1 MPKTFDKNLTPE
13 ELDRQTVFHASTDL
27 KAHASGA
34 LGTPRIMDSG
44 KGIHIR
50 DNKGNELLDAFA
62 GLYCVNVGYGRM
74 EIADAI
80 HAQAKK
86 LAYYH
91 TYVGH
96 SSEVVIE
103 LSRRIIE
110 MAPDGM
116 SKVYYGMSG
125 SDANETQIKLVW
137 YYNNVLDRPQR
148 RKIISRLRGYHGSG
162 IMTGSL
168 TGLPVFQA
176 HFNLPVDT
184 VKHTVTPHYYY
195 GAEAG
200 MSEQEFSRY
209 CAAELEKLILA
220 EGPDTVAAFIGEPV
234 MGTGGIIPPPEGYWP
249 AIQSVLRKYDIL
261 LVADEV
267 VTAFGRIGHDFG
279 CERYGI
285 EPDLITIAKGLTSG
299 YLPLSGVIVGDKVW
313 EVLEQGSEQFG
324 PIGHGWTYS
333 AHALAMAAG
342 VANLD
347 ILEQEG
353 IVENSRKMG
362 AYFQRRLQET
372 FADHPLVGEARGEGL
387 LGALEFVADKTKKE
401 RFDASLKVGP
411 RVAAACLEQGLIAR
425 AMPHGDILGFAPP
438 LIVNPA
444 DIDQIIEL
452 TGKSVARVTGELV
465 RNGLF
470 RKNYN

>member
-1 MPKTFDKNLTPE
+1 MPKQFDKSLSLE

-34 LGTPRIMDSG
+34 LGTPRIIDSG
-44 KGIHIR
+44 EGIHIR
-50 DNKGNELLDAFA
+50 DNKGNTLLDAFA

-110 MAPDGM
+110 MAPAGM

-137 YYNNVLDRPQR
+137 YYNNVLGRPQR

-168 TGLPVFQA
+168 TGLPVFQD

-195 GAEAG
+195 GAEEG
-200 MSEQEFSRY
+200 MSERAFSRF
-209 CAAELEKLILA
+209 CAEELEQLVLA

-249 AIQSVLRKYDIL
+249 AIQAVLKKYDIL
-261 LVADEV
+261 LIADEV

-299 YLPLSGVIVGDKVW
+299 YLPLSGVIVGDRVW
-313 EVLEQGSEQFG
+313 EVLEQGSERFG

-333 AHALAMAAG
+333 AHALAVAAG
-342 VANLD
+342 IANLD
-347 ILEQEG
+347 ILEQEN
-353 IVENSRKMG
+353 IVANALNTG
-362 AYFQRRLQET
+362 AYFQRRLRET

-387 LGALEFVADKTKKE
+387 LGALEFVADKPKKE

-411 RVAAACLEQGLIAR
+411 RVAAACLKHGLIAR

-438 LIVNPA
+438 LIVSPA

-452 TGKSVARVTGELV
+452 AGTAIDKVTDELV
-465 RNGLF
+465 REG
-470 RKNYN
+470 RSIPV

>member
-1 MPKTFDKNLTPE
+1 MPKQFDDNLSLE

-137 YYNNVLDRPQR
+137 YYNNVLGCPQR

-168 TGLPVFQA
+168 TGLPVFQS

-184 VKHTVTPHYYY
+184 VRHTLTPHYYY
-195 GAEAG
+195 GADEG
-200 MSEQEFSRY
+200 MSEQEFSHF
-209 CAAELEKLILA
+209 CAEELEKLILD

-249 AIQSVLRKYDIL
+249 AIQSVLKKYDIL
-261 LVADEV
+261 LIADEV
-267 VTAFGRIGHDFG
+267 VTAFGRVGYDFG

-313 EVLEQGSEQFG
+313 AVLEQGSEQFG

-342 VANLD
+342 IANLD
-347 ILEQEG
+347 ILEQEDIVANAMKTG
-353 IVENSRKMG
+353 I
-362 AYFQRRLQET
+362 YFQQRMRET

-387 LGALEFVADKTKKE
+387 LGALEFVADKAGKE

-411 RVAAACLEQGLIAR
+411 RVAAACLEHGLIAR

-438 LIVNPA
+438 LIVSPA

-452 TGKSVARVTGELV
+452 TGKAVDKVAAEEASCQKKL
-465 RNGLF
+465 
-470 RKNYN
+470 

>member
-1 MPKTFDKNLTPE
+1 MRAKIFDNNLSLE

-34 LGTPRIMDSG
+34 LGTPRIVTSG
-44 KGIHIR
+44 KGLYIR
-50 DNKGNELLDAFA
+50 DSKGNELLDAFA

-103 LSRRIIE
+103 LSKRIIE
-110 MAPDGM
+110 MAPNGM

-137 YYNNVLDRPQR
+137 YYNNVLGRPQR
-148 RKIISRLRGYHGSG
+148 CKIISRLRGYHGSG

-168 TGLPVFQA
+168 TGLPVFQN
-176 HFNLPVDT
+176 HFNLPVDA

-195 GAEAG
+195 GAEEG
-200 MSEQEFSRY
+200 MSQQGFSRY
-209 CAAELEKLILA
+209 CAEELEKLILA
-220 EGPDTVAAFIGEPV
+220 EGPDTVAAFIAEPV
-234 MGTGGIIPPPEGYWP
+234 MGTGGVIPPPEGYWP
-249 AIQSVLRKYDIL
+249 AVQSVLKKYDIL
-261 LVADEV
+261 LIADEV
-267 VTAFGRIGHDFG
+267 VTAFGRIGYDFG

-285 EPDLITIAKGLTSG
+285 EPDLITVAKGLTSG
-299 YLPLSGVIVGDKVW
+299 YLPLSGVIVGNRVW

-342 VANLD
+342 IANLD
-347 ILEQEG
+347 IIEQEG
-353 IVENSRKMG
+353 IVENARKTG
-362 AYFQRRLQET
+362 IYFQQRLRET

-387 LGALEFVADKTKKE
+387 LGALEFVADKAEKE
-401 RFDASLKVGP
+401 CFDASLKVGP
-411 RVAAACLEQGLIAR
+411 RIAATCLEHGLIAR
-425 AMPHGDILGFAPP
+425 ALPHGDILGFAPP
-438 LIVNPA
+438 LVVSPA

-452 TGKSVARVTGELV
+452 TGKAIDKVTNELV
-465 RNGLF
+465 RDGVL
-470 RKNYN
+470 KVA

>member
-1 MPKTFDKNLTPE
+1 MPKTFDRNLSLE

-34 LGTPRIMDSG
+34 LGTPRIIDSG
-44 KGIHIR
+44 KGIRIR
-50 DNKGNELLDAFA
+50 DKEGNELLDAFA
-62 GLYCVNVGYGRM
+62 GLYCVNIGYGRM

-80 HAQAKK
+80 HAQAQK

-137 YYNNVLDRPQR
+137 YYNNVLGRPQK

-200 MSEQEFSRY
+200 MSEREFSRY

-220 EGPDTVAAFIGEPV
+220 EGPGTVAAFIGEPV

-249 AIQSVLRKYDIL
+249 AIQPVLRKFDIL
-261 LVADEV
+261 LIADEV

-313 EVLEQGSEQFG
+313 KVLEQGSEQFG

-342 VANLD
+342 IANLD
-347 ILEQEG
+347 ILEREG
-353 IVENSRKMG
+353 IVENAAKTG
-362 AYFQRRLQET
+362 AYFQQRLQET
-372 FADHPLVGEARGEGL
+372 FSDHPLVGEVRGEGL

-411 RVAAACLEQGLIAR
+411 RVATACLEHGLIAR

-444 DIDQIIEL
+444 DIDQIIGL
-452 TGKSVARVTGELV
+452 TGKAVDKVTDELV
-465 RNGLF
+465 RDGLIF
-470 RKNYN
+470 A

>member
-1 MPKTFDKNLTPE
+1 MPKRFDNNLSLE

-34 LGTPRIMDSG
+34 LGTPRIIDSG

-50 DNKGNELLDAFA
+50 DNKGNTLLDAFA

-96 SSEVVIE
+96 SSEVVID

-125 SDANETQIKLVW
+125 SDANETQLKLVW
-137 YYNNVLDRPQR
+137 YYNNVLGRPQR

-162 IMTGSL
+162 IMTGSM
-168 TGLPVFQA
+168 TGLPVFHN
-176 HFNLPVDT
+176 HFNLPLDV

-195 GAEAG
+195 GAEDG
-200 MSEQEFSRY
+200 MDEQEFSRY

-234 MGTGGIIPPPEGYWP
+234 MGTGGIIPPPEGYWSAVQP
-249 AIQSVLRKYDIL
+249 VLKKYDIL
-261 LVADEV
+261 LIADEV

-313 EVLEQGSEQFG
+313 NVLEQGSEQFG

-342 VANLD
+342 IANLD
-347 ILEQEG
+347 ILEQED
-353 IVENSRKMG
+353 IVANALKTG
-362 AYFQRRLQET
+362 AYFQQRLRET
-372 FADHPLVGEARGEGL
+372 FSGHPLVGEARGESL
-387 LGALEFVADKTKKE
+387 LGALEFVADKSKKQ

-438 LIVNPA
+438 LIVSPA
-444 DIDQIIEL
+444 DIDRIIEL
-452 TGKSVARVTGELV
+452 TGKAVDKVTGELV
-465 RNGLF
+465 RDGQVITE
-470 RKNYN
+470 

>member
-1 MPKTFDKNLTPE
+1 MPKQFDDNLSLE

-103 LSRRIIE
+103 LSKRIIG
-110 MAPDGM
+110 MAPEGM
-116 SKVYYGMSG
+116 SKIYYGMSG

-137 YYNNVLDRPQR
+137 YYNNVLGRPQR

-168 TGLPVFQA
+168 TGLPVFQN
-176 HFNLPVDT
+176 HFNLPMDV

-195 GAEAG
+195 GAEGG
-200 MSEQEFSRY
+200 MNEQEFSHY

-220 EGPDTVAAFIGEPV
+220 EGPETVAAFIGEPV

-249 AIQSVLRKYDIL
+249 AIQSVLKKYDIL
-261 LVADEV
+261 LIADEV
-267 VTAFGRIGHDFG
+267 VTAFGRIGYDFG

-342 VANLD
+342 IANLD
-347 ILEQEG
+347 VLEQEG
-353 IVENSRKMG
+353 IVENARKVG
-362 AYFQRRLQET
+362 AYFQQCMQET

>member
-1 MPKTFDKNLTPE
+1 MPKKFDNKLSLE

-34 LGTPRIMDSG
+34 LGTPRIIDSG
-44 KGIHIR
+44 KGIYIK
-50 DNKGNELLDAFA
+50 DSKGNEMLDTFA
-62 GLYCVNVGYGRM
+62 GLYCVNVGYGRK

-80 HAQAKK
+80 YAQAKK

-103 LSRRIIE
+103 LSKRIIE

-116 SKVYYGMSG
+116 SRVYYGMSG

-137 YYNNVLDRPQR
+137 YYNNVLGRPQR

-168 TGLPVFQA
+168 TGLSVFQN

-195 GAEAG
+195 GAEEG
-200 MSEQEFSRY
+200 MSELEFSHH
-209 CAAELEKLILA
+209 CAEELEKLITA

-249 AIQSVLRKYDIL
+249 AVQSVLKKYDIL
-261 LVADEV
+261 LIADEV

-342 VANLD
+342 IANLD
-347 ILEQEG
+347 IIEQEG
-353 IVENSRKMG
+353 IVENARKTG
-362 AYFQRRLQET
+362 AYFQQRLRET
-372 FADHPLVGEARGEGL
+372 FADHPLVGETRGEGL

-425 AMPHGDILGFAPP
+425 AMPHGDILGFAPA
-438 LIVNPA
+438 LIVSPA

-452 TGKSVARVTGELV
+452 TGKAIDKVTDELV
-465 RNGLF
+465 HDMPNQKKL
-470 RKNYN
+470 

>member
-1 MPKTFDKNLTPE
+1 MRTKIFDDSLSLE

-34 LGTPRIMDSG
+34 LGTPRIIDSG

-50 DNKGNELLDAFA
+50 DNKGNMLLDAFA

-103 LSRRIIE
+103 LSKRIIE

-137 YYNNVLDRPQR
+137 YYNNVLGRPQR

-168 TGLPVFQA
+168 TGLPVFQS

-195 GAEAG
+195 GAEEG
-200 MSEQEFSRY
+200 MSEQEFSHY
-209 CAAELEKLILA
+209 CAGELEKLILD

-261 LVADEV
+261 LIADEV
-267 VTAFGRIGHDFG
+267 VTAFGRIGYDFG

-285 EPDLITIAKGLTSG
+285 EPDLVTIAKGLTSG

-342 VANLD
+342 IANLD
-347 ILEQEG
+347 IIEQED
-353 IVENSRKMG
+353 IVENASKTG
-362 AYFQRRLQET
+362 AYFQQRLRET
-372 FADHPLVGEARGEGL
+372 FADHPLVGEVRGEGL
-387 LGALEFVADKTKKE
+387 LGALELVADKARKE
-401 RFDASLKVGP
+401 RFDATMKVGP
-411 RVAAACLEQGLIAR
+411 RVAAACLEHGLIAR

-438 LIVNPA
+438 LIVSPA
-444 DIDQIIEL
+444 DIDRIVEL
-452 TGKSVARVTGELV
+452 TGKSVDKVSDELARDGV
-465 RNGLF
+465 
-470 RKNYN
+470 